1 MGDIFVVYGNT
12 RDVFVRNAQIRL
24 FKIDTSD
31 EKKKYMFTDIGF
43 YAKIR
48 LIGNVT
54 DTDTDNGADNVFKN
68 MEISNNKKGRKK

>member
-1 MGDIFVVYGNT
+1 
-12 RDVFVRNAQIRL
+12 
-24 FKIDTSD
+24 
-31 EKKKYMFTDIGF
+31 MFTDIGF

-54 DTDTDNGADNVFKN
+54 DTDTENGADNDSKY